1 MERGQVEGQPGAA
14 DNRGEHRAPGRVL
27 GRVARIQA
35 QVRGRF
41 PGPGQQVEDQRDRGQ
56 ALRYADQLQGEVE
69 PGAAGG
75 KRPDQQRL
83 LVPQGLRR
91 GQRSDQ
97 VEQRVQAA
105 GAERDGKDYENFPAD
120 QSPGRQAKAGF
131 FPQSHVRT
139 LAGGRECPASAVPRA
154 SAVARQAGRAK
165 NADETGEVSG
175 WATSA
180 TATAISS
187 APARP
192 GSSNRAGLRR
202 RRGRPEPPSQREAR
216 RGAPGRQAAGPKR
229 WADPKRATGPKRTAA
244 RQRTAAAQFAR
255 AAGRRPAGRQ
265 RPGYRLG
272 AGVVPAAACRP
283 PVPDRDRIPF
293 QLPGG
298 RRFRLPARGPGAG
311 GGAVVTGGY
320 PRYSPS
326 SPGAGRPAEPEL
338 ASVTRA
344 IASTDWPNG
353 GRTITRSARRTTGT
367 TRRS

>member
-27 GRVARIQA
+27 GRVTGIQA

-75 KRPDQQRL
+75 KRPDQQCL

-139 LAGGRECPASAVPRA
+139 LAGGRECPASAALA
-154 SAVARQAGRAK
+154 SAVPRPARQAGRAV

-175 WATSA
+175 WASDFPA
-180 TATAISS
+180 GGRDSPAAGYGG
-187 APARP
+187 APA
-192 GSSNRAGLRR
+192 
-202 RRGRPEPPSQREAR
+202 
-216 RGAPGRQAAGPKR
+216 
-229 WADPKRATGPKRTAA
+229 
-244 RQRTAAAQFAR
+244 
-255 AAGRRPAGRQ
+255 
-265 RPGYRLG
+265 
-272 AGVVPAAACRP
+272 
-283 PVPDRDRIPF
+283 
-293 QLPGG
+293 
-298 RRFRLPARGPGAG
+298 
-311 GGAVVTGGY
+311 
-320 PRYSPS
+320 
-326 SPGAGRPAEPEL
+326 
-338 ASVTRA
+338 
-344 IASTDWPNG
+344 
-353 GRTITRSARRTTGT
+353 
-367 TRRS
+367 